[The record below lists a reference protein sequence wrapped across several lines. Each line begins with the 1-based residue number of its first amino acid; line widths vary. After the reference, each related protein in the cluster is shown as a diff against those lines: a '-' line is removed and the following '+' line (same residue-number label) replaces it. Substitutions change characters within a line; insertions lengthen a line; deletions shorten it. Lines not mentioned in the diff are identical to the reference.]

1 MLIFALLLVIIS
13 GSAISLTFISKIND
27 VSSEVADNW
36 MPSII
41 VSESINTETSE
52 YRIKEYAHIIATD
65 TSSKKARESEI
76 KEIGN
81 IISDYFNQYEALI
94 TNDTDKNL
102 MQTAKDLWNEY
113 TKYSEQ
119 IISLSNQNRTT
130 EAMDIITNQSNAAFT
145 EASEALRAVV
155 DFNKT
160 NGDTESRASEDF
172 SKNAR
177 TITIISAIIVAII
190 ALIINLYI
198 IFLIMKPIRLIDDVA
213 EKVSAGNLNETIN
226 YKSRDE
232 LGVLSVNFNETIEK
246 LRDYINYI
254 NEIADTLDDISNGN
268 LLFSLKYEYTGEF
281 KKVKVA
287 LEALSDS
294 LNNTLGQINQSAE
307 QVTNGAEQ
315 VAGGAQT
322 LSQGATEQAASV
334 EELAARINEI
344 SEQTKINAENAAEA
358 GQKMQNLGNEIEIS
372 NEQMQQMIEA
382 MNKISKSSDEIG
394 RIIKTIEDIALQT
407 NILSLN
413 AAVEAARV
421 GDAGKGFAVVADE
434 VRNLAGKSAEAASN
448 TSSLIETSLN
458 AVRDGNRIANETAK
472 SLERVVEETRIT
484 ISNVEKISVA
494 SQSQSEAVSQ
504 VSEGVDQISSVIQ
517 NTSATAQQ
525 SAATSQELSGQAQV
539 LRELIG
545 RFKLKGSDYSSSNY
559 DNNNSYEQNSY
570 DSYEQ
575 NNYDSNEQSD
585 EPLNIDLVYENE
597 GDSKY

>member
-1 MLIFALLLVIIS
+1 MLIFALLLVIIAE
-13 GSAISLTFISKIND
+13 SAISLTFISKIND
-27 VSSEVADNW
+27 VNSEVSDNC

-41 VSESINTETSE
+41 VSESLNTETSE
-52 YRIKEYAHIIATD
+52 YRIKECAHIISTD
-65 TSSKKARESEI
+65 AITKKTRENEL
-76 KEIGN
+76 KEIAN
-81 IISDYFNQYEALI
+81 KIANYFDEYEALI
-94 TNDTDKNL
+94 TNDTDRGL
-102 MQTAKDLWNEY
+102 MQTAKNLWNEY
-113 TKYSEQ
+113 TKYSEE
-119 IISLSNQNRTT
+119 IISLSNQNRTA
-130 EAMDIITNQSNAAFT
+130 EAIDIITNQSSIAFT
-145 EASEALRAVV
+145 EASEALSEVV
-155 DFNKT
+155 NFNKT
-160 NGDTESRASEDF
+160 YGDTKSQASEIF
-172 SKNAR
+172 SKKAR
-177 TITIISAIIVAII
+177 TITIISAVTIIIVT
-190 ALIINLYI
+190 LIINLYI
-198 IFLIMKPIRLIDDVA
+198 IFLIMKPIRLIDNVA
-213 EKVSAGNLNETIN
+213 EKVGAGNLNETIN
-226 YKSRDE
+226 YKSKDE
-232 LGVLSVNFNETIEK
+232 LGVLSVNFNETVEK

-254 NEIADTLDDISNGN
+254 NEISDVLDNISKGN
-268 LLFSLKYEYTGEF
+268 LLFSLKYDYTGEF

-287 LEALSDS
+287 LEFLSDS

-334 EELAARINEI
+334 EELASTINEI
-344 SEQTKINAENAAEA
+344 SEQTKTNAENAAEA
-358 GQKMQNLGNEIEIS
+358 GQKMQNLGNEIETS

-382 MNKISKSSDEIG
+382 MGRISKSSDEIG

-472 SLERVVEETRIT
+472 SLEKVVQETQIT
-484 ISNVEKISVA
+484 MSNVEKISAA
-494 SQSQSEAVSQ
+494 SQSQSEAISQ

-525 SAATSQELSGQAQV
+525 SAATSQELSGQAQI

-545 RFKLKGSDYSSSNY
+545 RFKLKDSDYSSSNY
-559 DNNNSYEQNSY
+559 DNSYKQDNY

-575 NNYDSNEQSD
+575 NNYNSNEQND
-585 EPLNIDLVYENE
+585 EPLNIDLVYEGE